1 MKLLFIRHA
10 DPDYENDALTEKG
23 TREAL
28 LLAERIAK
36 THIDEYYVSPMG
48 RAQLTA
54 KPSLLKKGVSAVTY
68 DWLQEFI
75 PQIMRPDSTERTHI
89 CWDWLPQDW
98 MAREHFF
105 RYDEWWNDDILEA
118 GKIREHAQYVWDE
131 LDHFLSEH
139 GYERDKHY
147 YRAVR
152 PNNDTIAFFCHFGV
166 TALMLSHLIGASPMV
181 LWHGMCAAPTS
192 VTTVYT
198 EERRKGIASF
208 RIAAFGDISHL
219 HAADEPPAFSARFC
233 ECFDNAD
240 ERHD

>member
-10 DPDYENDALTEKG
+10 DPDYENDALTPKG
-23 TREAL
+23 VHEAE
-28 LLAERIAK
+28 LLAERIVK
-36 THIDEYYVSPMG
+36 TPIDEYYVSPMG

-54 KPSLLKKGVSAVTY
+54 KPSLERLKKEAVTY

-75 PQIMRPDSTERTHI
+75 PQIVRPDSPERTHI

-98 MAREHFF
+98 TVREHFY
-105 RYDEWWNDDILEA
+105 RYDEWLNDDILEA
-118 GKIREHAQYVWDE
+118 GNIREHATYVWDK
-131 LDHFLSEH
+131 LDAFLSEH

-166 TALMLSHLIGASPMV
+166 TALMLGHLIGASPMV
-181 LWHGMCAAPTS
+181 LWHGFCAAPTS

-198 EERRKGIASF
+198 EERRQGIASF
-208 RIAAFGDISHL
+208 RVASFGDISHL
-219 HAADEPPAFSARFC
+219 YAADEPPAFSARFR
-233 ECFDNAD
+233 ECYMNED
-240 ERHD
+240 ERKD